1 MSRFINKSFLC
12 DSYLSTHPQLFAFR
26 RRESKQSKLLLPFSE
41 VNPQTPTMVFGILC
55 GWCVQ
60 QENADGQTTTQN
72 KEEPV
77 PPLAPE
83 AAPTYEIVY
92 SWSFA
97 FDNLMKYRHGQKHL
111 AEFLKGEFSDENI
124 LFWQACEEL
133 KRERNSEKIEEK
145 ARIIYEDFISI
156 LSPKEVSLDSRVRD
170 LVNTNMGRPSTSTF
184 NEAQNQIYVLMQ
196 RDSYPRYVN
205 SAQYRKLLESFG
217 VREMPVD

>member
-1 MSRFINKSFLC
+1 
-12 DSYLSTHPQLFAFR
+12 
-26 RRESKQSKLLLPFSE
+26 
-41 VNPQTPTMVFGILC
+41 MVFGILC
-55 GWCVQ
+55 GWCAQ
-60 QENADGQTTTQN
+60 SENPDGQTTSQN
-72 KEEPV
+72 KEETQPV

-92 SWSFA
+92 SWSAA
-97 FDNLMKYRHGQKHL
+97 FENLMKYRHGQKHL

-133 KRERNSEKIEEK
+133 KRERNMEKIEEK

-170 LVNTNMGRPSTSTF
+170 QVNTNMGRPSISTF
-184 NEAQNQIYVLMQ
+184 DEAQNQIYVLMQ
-196 RDSYPRYVN
+196 RDSYPRYVG
-205 SAQYRKLLESFG
+205 SVQYRKLLESFG